1 MPFVIHECPICAS
14 YHLIKILCL
23 TPGRHPG
30 ALSVPWCPKDSARQN
45 TKLWEG
51 TRLNVVEKY
60 NLLQKMLAEGIGTFF
75 LTFVGAGTAT
85 MTLILNQGAPKYT
98 INDIGIGALGG
109 AGDWLAI
116 ALAFGFVVMTMVYVF
131 GHVSGAHINPAVTLS
146 LVIARVLP
154 LSEAIAYW
162 IAQLVGATAAAFSI
176 ALVYGH
182 QAWTVG
188 GLGAV
193 APFPGV
199 PLWRAGVAEF
209 FGTFGLILGVHGLAI
224 NKKAPQGWAGL
235 IIGLNISGLI
245 LLFGNVSGAGLNP
258 GRTFGPLFADWVLGG
273 PNLWHILWVY
283 LPAQLL
289 AAVAVALLYPKIS
302 VVWKRNS
309 LRAQG
314 ASTSHTEV

>member
-1 MPFVIHECPICAS
+1 M
-14 YHLIKILCL
+14 
-23 TPGRHPG
+23 
-30 ALSVPWCPKDSARQN
+30 
-45 TKLWEG
+45 
-51 TRLNVVEKY
+51 VEKY
-60 NLLQKMLAEGIGTFF
+60 SLWQKMLAEGIGIFF

-85 MTLILNQGAPKYT
+85 MTLILNRGAPRYSL
-98 INDIGIGALGG
+98 NDIGIGALGG

-116 ALAFGFVVMTMVYVF
+116 ALAFGFVIMAMVYIF

-146 LVIARVLP
+146 LVVARVLP
-154 LSEAIAYW
+154 LSEAVAYW
-162 IAQLVGATAAAFSI
+162 IAQLIGATAAAFAI

-199 PLWRAGVAEF
+199 QLWRAGIAEF
-209 FGTFGLILGVHGLAI
+209 LGTFGLVLGVHGLAV

-258 GRTFGPLFADWVLGG
+258 GRTFGPLFVDWVLGG
-273 PNLWHILWVY
+273 PNLWYTLWVY
-283 LPAQLL
+283 WLAQLL
-289 AAVAVALLYPKIS
+289 AAVTVALVYPKIS
-302 VVWKRNS
+302 LVRKRNLIAPGDS
-309 LRAQG
+309 S
-314 ASTSHTEV
+314 ASQLDA